1 MREGRSSRRKTGVES
16 RMETEQRAK
25 IFAALGDPTRL
36 RIVEQ
41 LTMTEGELS
50 GSEIAAQLE
59 ISLALFCHHSRTL
72 TEAGLL
78 LTRKVG
84 QTKFHAIN
92 RSLLKECFTS
102 LFSCSIFRESI
113 REAIASQVSRGET
126 VG

>member
-1 MREGRSSRRKTGVES
+1 MQQEDS
-16 RMETEQRAK
+16 METEQRAK

-36 RIVEQ
+36 RIVER
-41 LTMTEGELS
+41 LATTEGEMS

-78 LTRKVG
+78 LTRKEG
-84 QTKFHAIN
+84 QTKFHALN

-102 LFSCSIFRESI
+102 LFTCSVFRASLRESI
-113 REAIASQVSRGET
+113 AAQISQMG
-126 VG
+126 